1 MKTLSWGTITVQ
13 QFQDIHRL
21 SLTPDIDDFER
32 VERAICILF
41 DMTEQQLGDLPVK
54 EFTAL
59 ARQCTFALT
68 DQVPGKPVKSF
79 RIGRK
84 KYAITYDPTKL
95 RHRQYVEILTFGDKP
110 IENMHYIMA
119 SLVQPV
125 RWGMR
130 RKNEAKDHEAISAD
144 MLNAK
149 LVDVYHSCVFFC
161 KLWLSLMERIRA
173 SLVFQMMQTGM
184 TQSTAQELLSSS
196 INAMAG
202 FIQPGKWQN
211 LNV

>member
-21 SLTPDIDDFER
+21 SISPDLDEFDR

-41 DMTEQQLGDLPVK
+41 DMTEQQVDDLPVTT
-54 EFTAL
+54 FNAL

-68 DQVPGKPVKSF
+68 DKVPGKPVKSF
-79 RIGRK
+79 RIGRN

-95 RHRQYVEILTFGDKP
+95 RHRQYVEVLTFGEKP
-110 IENMHYIMA
+110 IENMHFIMA

-125 RWGMR
+125 RWGIR
-130 RKNEAKDHEAISAD
+130 RKNEAKDHEAIATD
-144 MLNAK
+144 MLNAR

-161 KLWLSLMERIRA
+161 KLWVSLMERIRA
-173 SLVFQMMQTGM
+173 SLVLQMMRAGM
-184 TQSTAQELLSSS
+184 TKDTALELLNSS